1 MASSD
6 ILSQTLSSITSIKL
20 DEIANQRAAFESAK
34 ADLLTVVN
42 FEQDQR
48 KKVQKLLEG
57 IEGLEA
63 MGSVK
68 DSPIFCLKNI
78 KQFIEQ
84 AHSDPSVST
93 KLQKD
98 WQAQLEKALDIQ
110 SLKFEYASLYGR
122 LVKESISVSEDNGS
136 SVEGSFEPVGRKEM
150 HEQRVK
156 WEEYVFK
163 ACETDGIAIHQYLD
177 KLFKA
182 NKAVQSA
189 FDNLWAST
197 IQFEEQM
204 ATADHFDPT
213 SLKWVIEGLLEQR
226 GRAWRSS

>member
-98 WQAQLEKALDIQ
+98 W
-110 SLKFEYASLYGR
+110 
-122 LVKESISVSEDNGS
+122 
-136 SVEGSFEPVGRKEM
+136 
-150 HEQRVK
+150 
-156 WEEYVFK
+156 
-163 ACETDGIAIHQYLD
+163 
-177 KLFKA
+177 
-182 NKAVQSA
+182 
-189 FDNLWAST
+189 
-197 IQFEEQM
+197 
-204 ATADHFDPT
+204 
-213 SLKWVIEGLLEQR
+213 
-226 GRAWRSS
+226 

>member
-20 DEIANQRAAFESAK
+20 DETANQRAAFESAK

-42 FEQDQR
+42 FEQDQH

-93 KLQKD
+93 NLQKD

-110 SLKFEYASLYGR
+110 SLKFEYASLYSR

-136 SVEGSFEPVGRKEM
+136 SLEGSFEPVGRKEM
-150 HEQRVK
+150 HEQ
-156 WEEYVFK
+156 
-163 ACETDGIAIHQYLD
+163 
-177 KLFKA
+177 
-182 NKAVQSA
+182 
-189 FDNLWAST
+189 
-197 IQFEEQM
+197 
-204 ATADHFDPT
+204 T
-213 SLKWVIEGLLEQR
+213 S
-226 GRAWRSS
+226 